1 MAPVLKLDVESVYGP
16 GTAAELDAA
25 PDALLQQA
33 AREFVPHFYAIFAA
47 TPEGGPILGRLLP
60 EEFAHLQARQTEHF
74 TMLFDPHLTP
84 QRHLTASRQSGRVH
98 ALIGVDLLMVSEAY
112 TLYQQYLQDELL
124 PKIEPSSRDAFM
136 RAIIRRILTDLRG
149 QALSYRGID
158 AEVSSAIAE
167 IDQLSHATAN
177 FSDLIRGAMA
187 VIGNLEGN
195 SSGFFA
201 RVDPSGELR
210 IEASQG
216 TAGHRYHQAMMRGEI
231 PRISVDANRDS
242 GRGPGGVAWRSGKV
256 VVSDAWAL
264 EARNEPWKKVG
275 IELGFRASAAIPLLG
290 SDGESIALLSWYSP
304 WPGYFS
310 TPRMSSFFNYVQT
323 ALSHAV
329 SRLNAAPVV
338 ALSLRQS
345 YRGWIAAGRIALL
358 YQPIVD
364 LRTGTVTKVEAL
376 ARLIDDDGRM
386 VTPDRFL
393 PACGSE
399 DLFTLLQAGLQ
410 RAGEDR
416 AIWAEAGINASI
428 ALNFPA
434 EGVGDP
440 RYERAIFDAI
450 DRFHFANG
458 GLTLE
463 ILESREG
470 SDPIGRQQAFL
481 QRLRDAGV
489 SIAEDDLG
497 SGHSSLLRLDRYA
510 FDEVKM
516 DQALVRGS
524 VSRPQRALEFMLYL
538 ARLTHSLG
546 MRLTVEGLEHRGLIE
561 AACILGADQGQGY
574 GIAKPM
580 PMAEIP
586 GWIRRF
592 RHDVKPDCPETTL
605 GAMATYMLWDLEV
618 DMRLADGDG
627 GMVDRRQGV
636 KTFLSNRGL
645 QQSGLARLI
654 DEHFASG
661 TSARARVR
669 TGVIDGFTQVWLDEI
684 GGEAAS

>member
-1 MAPVLKLDVESVYGP
+1 MLNLDVESVYGP
-16 GTAAELDAA
+16 GTAAALGAA

-33 AREFVPHFYAIFAA
+33 AREFVPYFYAIFAG

-84 QRHLTASRQSGRVH
+84 PRHLTAAQQAGRVH

-124 PKIEPSSRDAFM
+124 PKIEPSCRDELM
-136 RAIIRRILTDLRG
+136 RAIIRRIMADLRG
-149 QALSYRGID
+149 QALSYRRID
-158 AEVSSAIAE
+158 AEVSRAIAE
-167 IDQLSHATAN
+167 IDQLIHATAN

-201 RVDPSGELR
+201 RVDQSGELR

-216 TAGHRYHQAMMRGEI
+216 AAGHRYHQAMMSGEI
-231 PRISVDANRDS
+231 PRISIDVNRDS
-242 GRGPGGVAWRSGKV
+242 GRGPGGMAWRSGKV

-264 EARNEPWKKVG
+264 EPRNEPWKKLG

-290 SDGESIALLSWYSP
+290 GDGESIALLSWYSP

-310 TPRMSSFFNYVQT
+310 TPRMSNFFNYVQT

-345 YRGWIAAGRIALL
+345 YRGWIAEGRIALL

-376 ARLIDDDGRM
+376 ARLVDDEGRM

-399 DLFTLLQAGLQ
+399 ELFTLLQAGLR

-416 AIWAEAGINASI
+416 AIWTEAGVDLSV

-440 RYERAIFDAI
+440 RYERAVFEAI
-450 DRFHFANG
+450 ERFRFG
-458 GLTLE
+458 DGRLTLE

-481 QRLRDAGV
+481 QRLRDVGV
-489 SIAEDDLG
+489 AIAEDDLG

-516 DQALVRGS
+516 DQELVRGS

-538 ARLTHSLG
+538 ARLTHSFG

-561 AACILGADQGQGY
+561 AASILGADQGQGY

-586 GWIRRF
+586 GWIRQF
-592 RHDVKPDCPETTL
+592 RHDVKPDFPETTL

-618 DMRLADGDG
+618 DTRLADGDG
-627 GMVDRRQGV
+627 GVVDRRRSV
-636 KTFLSNRGL
+636 KAFLAHRGL
-645 QQSGLARLI
+645 QRSDLARLI

-661 TSARARVR
+661 AAARATARV
-669 TGVIDGFTQVWLDEI
+669 GIIDGFTQVWLDEI
-684 GGEAAS
+684 GLDAVR

>member
-1 MAPVLKLDVESVYGP
+1 MLKLDVESVYGAH
-16 GTAAELDAA
+16 AASDLAAA
-25 PDALLQQA
+25 PEALLQQA
-33 AREFVPHFYAIFAA
+33 AREFVPYFYASFAA

-60 EEFAHLQARQTEHF
+60 EEFTHLQARQTEHF

-84 QRHLTASRQSGRVH
+84 QRHLAAAQQAGSVH

-112 TLYQQYLQDELL
+112 TLYQQFLQDELL
-124 PKIEPSSRDAFM
+124 PKIEPSRRDAFM

-149 QALSYRGID
+149 QALSYRRID
-158 AEVSSAIAE
+158 AEVSRAIAE
-167 IDQLSHATAN
+167 IDQLIHATGN
-177 FSDLIRGAMA
+177 FSDLIRGVMA

-201 RVDPSGELR
+201 RVDQSGDLR

-216 TAGHRYHQAMMRGEI
+216 MAGHRYHQGMMRGEI
-231 PRISVDANRDS
+231 PRISINANREA
-242 GRGPGGVAWRSGKV
+242 GRGPGGTAWRSGKM

-264 EARNEPWKKVG
+264 EPRNDPWKKLGV
-275 IELGFRASAAIPLLG
+275 ELGFRASAAIPLLDG
-290 SDGESIALLSWYSP
+290 DGESIALLSWYSP

-329 SRLNAAPVV
+329 SRLNTAPVV
-338 ALSLRQS
+338 ALSLRQA
-345 YRGWIAAGRIALL
+345 YRGWIAEGRVALF

-364 LRTGTVTKVEAL
+364 LRTGTVNKVEAL
-376 ARLIDDDGRM
+376 ARLIDDGGRM
-386 VTPDRFL
+386 VMPDQFL

-399 DLFTLLQAGLQ
+399 ELFMLLQVGLQ

-416 AIWAEAGINASI
+416 AVWAQAGLEMSI

-434 EGVGDP
+434 EGVGDA
-440 RYERAIFDAI
+440 RYERAVFDAI
-450 DRFHFANG
+450 ERFGFG
-458 GLTLE
+458 DGRLTLE

-489 SIAEDDLG
+489 AIAEDDLG

-538 ARLTHSLG
+538 ARLSHSFG

-561 AACILGADQGQGY
+561 AACILGADQGQGF

-580 PMAEIP
+580 PMSAIP
-586 GWIRRF
+586 GWIRQF
-592 RHDVKPDCPETTL
+592 RHDVKPDLPETTL

-618 DMRLADGDG
+618 DTRREDGSG
-627 GMVDRRQGV
+627 GAVDRRQGV
-636 KTFLSNRGL
+636 KTFLAHRGL
-645 QQSGLARLI
+645 ERSELAGLI

-661 TSARARVR
+661 AAARARVR
-669 TGVIDGFTQVWLDEI
+669 ADIIDGFTQVWLDEI
-684 GGEAAS
+684 AADASG